1 MAYDE
6 SKLINL
12 GHLKE
17 AIEVV
22 KEHIPEDTDT
32 KVTQT
37 IVSDNVERPIL
48 TTPTAQ
54 SATTTTT
61 AAFSTK
67 VKVNA
72 STGNLTATKFT
83 GDGSG
88 LNVGT
93 ASGNAVYTTTS
104 GKLASGSLS
113 TTDPTIGNSPSLD
126 FIATISQDAK
136 GKITATKQTVK
147 DMVGSNGTDA
157 GTHGLVPSPSVSD
170 NTKFLKGDGT
180 WATPTN
186 TDTKVTQT
194 VKTDDVERPILTAP
208 TTQTTTTTTTSVFST
223 NIKANAS
230 TGTLTATKFVG
241 DGSGLNVGSTSGNAV
256 YTTTSGKL
264 TSGSLS
270 TSDPSASGNTTSFI
284 DTISQDAKGK
294 ITATKKTVP
303 NMGAATSSAAGT
315 KGLVQAT
322 AGSQTKFLRGDATWQ
337 TVITT
342 ETQLS
347 KGTPTGSG
355 NAVTD
360 INVSNHQITLVKGT
374 TFATKAEL
382 DALGNPMN
390 FKGTVGTGGTV
401 TTLPADAK
409 IGDTYKV
416 ITAGTYGGNVCKVG
430 DTLICTVAGSSQT
443 WVMIPSG
450 DEPSGTVTNVAT
462 GTGLTGGPIT
472 GSGTVKANLV
482 SETKLT
488 NAAVAATETAGRVYP
503 VAVDN
508 NGKLAVNVPW
518 VDTDTKYTATKGT
531 IGSASAGTAIS
542 ADDITGWTTN
552 TKPSL
557 TYESKSVGSAS
568 GWSAGTQA
576 SLTYAAET
584 VGSASGWSA
593 GTAASASVS
602 NGVLTISNGVAPS
615 LTITDKSPSKITG
628 WTTNTKPS
636 LTITSVSCDDITDWD
651 AGTQASL
658 SYTARSIPN
667 ISVTSTSVVT
677 DVTPN

>member
-1 MAYDE
+1 MVVLELAYDE

-12 GHLKE
+12 GHLKD
-17 AIEVV
+17 AIEIV

-88 LNVGT
+88 LNVGS

-104 GKLASGSLS
+104 GKLISGSLAVTDAQATTSGTS
-113 TTDPTIGNSPSLD
+113 TTFVTSV
-126 FIATISQDAK
+126 TEDAK
-136 GKITATKQTVK
+136 GQISVTK
-147 DMVGSNGTDA
+147 
-157 GTHGLVPSPSVSD
+157 SD
-170 NTKFLKGDGT
+170 IPD
-180 WATPTN
+180 
-186 TDTKVTQT
+186 
-194 VKTDDVERPILTAP
+194 
-208 TTQTTTTTTTSVFST
+208 
-223 NIKANAS
+223 
-230 TGTLTATKFVG
+230 
-241 DGSGLNVGSTSGNAV
+241 
-256 YTTTSGKL
+256 
-264 TSGSLS
+264 
-270 TSDPSASGNTTSFI
+270 
-284 DTISQDAKGK
+284 
-294 ITATKKTVP
+294 
-303 NMGAATSSAAGT
+303 MGAATASAAGT
-315 KGLVQAT
+315 KGLIQPV
-322 AGSQTKFLRGDATWQ
+322 AGSNTKFLRGDNTWQ
-337 TVITT
+337 TVVTT
-342 ETQLS
+342 ETKLS
-347 KGTPTGSG
+347 KGTTTGSG

-360 INVSNHQITLVKGT
+360 ISVSNHQITLTKGE
-374 TFATKAEL
+374 TFATKDEL
-382 DALGNPMN
+382 DALETAIGSPMH
-390 FKGTVGTGGTV
+390 FKGTIGTGGTV
-401 TTLPADAK
+401 TSLPADAK
-409 IGDTYKV
+409 VGDTYKV
-416 ITAGTYGGNVCKVG
+416 ITAGTYGGTSCKIG
-430 DTLICTVAGSSQT
+430 DTLICTVSGASQT

-450 DEPSGTVTNVAT
+450 DEPSGTVTNIAT
-462 GTGLTGGPIT
+462 GSGLTGGPIT
-472 GSGTVKANLV
+472 SSGTIKANLV
-482 SETKLT
+482 SEIKLT
-488 NAAVAATETAGRVYP
+488 NAAAAATETAGRVYP
-503 VAVDN
+503 VAVDKD
-508 NGKLAVNVPW
+508 GKLAVNVPW

-531 IGSASAGTAIS
+531 IGSASVGTAIS

-615 LTITDKSPSKITG
+615 LTITDKSPSKITA